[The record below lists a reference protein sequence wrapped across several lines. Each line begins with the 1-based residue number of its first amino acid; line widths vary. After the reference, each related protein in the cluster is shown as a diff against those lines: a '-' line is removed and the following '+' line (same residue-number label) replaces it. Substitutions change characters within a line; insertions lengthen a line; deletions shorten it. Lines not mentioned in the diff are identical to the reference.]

1 MRRPATA
8 TIPWTSQL
16 VENINSRY
24 HRNVP
29 GLENFLR
36 YLERGDVTEI
46 VFQSGATAAAKR
58 KGRLQPV
65 TREPLTARHIVKLMQ
80 ETPLESLIPVED
92 GACAPTAARINGNKY
107 VATVARSGEMLL
119 LRVWVSDRGSGRAP
133 VASPVG
139 RPEWVPR
146 EDATPV
152 GVPIGGI
159 RPAPAPRAPA
169 EATTGVVEVVSRA
182 RREATELEAERH
194 PPAATE
200 SGEVT
205 VSHRPPPV
213 AVRYPNA
220 TKVIPRRSYRP
231 PPEASP
237 LSEFVPADLAVKAS
251 DALCDV
257 LRRARAL
264 AASDIHI
271 MSGEPVRFRCHG
283 YLAPN
288 GRALSDEEARAL
300 VMPLLDSRN
309 AQQFE
314 EVGYAD
320 FACHVEGAGR
330 FRVNAN
336 KQRTGIKGC
345 FRAIMSEPPDL
356 DSLGVPRE
364 LRQMLDYH
372 QGLVVISGPSGAG
385 KTTTLAALVDMFNR
399 ERAVHIITV
408 EDPVEILHPIKKAIV
423 SQREIGAHT
432 KSFQSALKSSLREDP
447 DVIAIGELRDR
458 ETVEKAL
465 EAAETGHL
473 VFATMSTPSG
483 AATIDRLIDMF
494 PPDDQSQVRA
504 TLAGALKFVVSQRLV
519 PRKDDHGQVAA
530 VELLT
535 GNMALWSLIR
545 DDKLFQL
552 PSLLQRGRGFGMVR
566 VEDSLNELLAA
577 ELITEKVAKLFADDP
592 RLVGVMACPGKPV
605 PPSPARS
612 ASSSKRKAP
621 WSKEK

>member
-1 MRRPATA
+1 M
-8 TIPWTSQL
+8 
-16 VENINSRY
+16 
-24 HRNVP
+24 P

-36 YLERGDVTEI
+36 YLERGDVTEM

-80 ETPLESLIPVED
+80 QTPLESLIPVED
-92 GACAPTAARINGNKY
+92 GACAPTTARINGNKY

-119 LRVWVSDRGSGRAP
+119 LRVWVSDRGSGP
-133 VASPVG
+133 IPLSNPG
-139 RPEWVPR
+139 NRPERVAR

-159 RPAPAPRAPA
+159 RPAPAPRAPV
-169 EATTGVVEVVSRA
+169 EATTGVVEVVSNE
-182 RREATELEAERH
+182 RRGTPDREAERR
-194 PPAATE
+194 PRAETE
-200 SGEVT
+200 RSV
-205 VSHRPPPV
+205 VSPRPPPV
-213 AVRYPNA
+213 AVCYPKA
-220 TKVIPRRSYRP
+220 RKVIPRRSYHP

-237 LSEFVPADLAVKAS
+237 LPKFVPADLASKAS
-251 DALCDV
+251 AALCEV
-257 LRRARAL
+257 LREARAQ

-283 YLAPN
+283 YLVPS
-288 GRALSDEEARAL
+288 GRAVSDEEARAL

-320 FACHVEGAGR
+320 FACHIEGVGR

-356 DSLGVPRE
+356 DSLGVPPN
-364 LRQMLDYH
+364 LRQILDYH

-385 KTTTLAALVDMFNR
+385 KTTTLAALVDMFNA

-408 EDPVEILHPIKKAIV
+408 EDPVEILHPIKRAIV

-519 PRKDDHGQVAA
+519 PRKDGHGQIAA

-552 PSLLQRGRGFGMVR
+552 PSLLQRGRGFGMIR

-577 ELITEKVAKLFADDP
+577 GLITEKVAKLFADDP
-592 RLVGVMACPGKPV
+592 RLIGGTASAGKPV
-605 PPSPARS
+605 PPNRARS
-612 ASSSKRKAP
+612 ESSSNRRALSNKDR
-621 WSKEK
+621 